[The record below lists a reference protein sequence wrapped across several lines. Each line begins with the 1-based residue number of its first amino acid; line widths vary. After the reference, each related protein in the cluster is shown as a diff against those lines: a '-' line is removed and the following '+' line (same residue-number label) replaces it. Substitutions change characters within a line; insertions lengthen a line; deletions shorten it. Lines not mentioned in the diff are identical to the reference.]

1 VKVKAFGSLVK
12 DSVSAWLN
20 DYPTRFGAALAYY
33 AVFSMAPLAVIGV
46 SIAGAVFGKE
56 QAKHWAAG
64 QVKHAVGDNGS
75 QVVQAMLDSA
85 NQPQAGLVATILGVI
100 VLFFG
105 AAGLFG
111 EVQDALNY
119 VWQVEPKESQGLKG
133 FVLNRLL
140 YVIMVLAVAL
150 LLLASLIMGA
160 IMSAAM
166 RYIGAWQVT
175 VLGHLAN
182 ELIFVVIFGLLFA
195 MVFKFLPHADI
206 AWRDVWMGA
215 LVTAVLFAI
224 GKFPIALYLGRV
236 SVGSAYGASGSLA
249 VLLVW
254 FYYSSLV
261 FLFGAEFTKVY
272 ANKFGSHIIGG
283 Q

>member
-1 VKVKAFGSLVK
+1 
-12 DSVSAWLN
+12 
-20 DYPTRFGAALAYY
+20 
-33 AVFSMAPLAVIGV
+33 M
-46 SIAGAVFGKE
+46 
-56 QAKHWAAG
+56 
-64 QVKHAVGDNGS
+64 KHAVGENGS
-75 QVVQAMLDSA
+75 QVFQAMLDSA
-85 NQPQAGLVATILGVI
+85 NQPQTSFVATILGVI

-111 EVQDALNY
+111 EIQDALNY

-133 FVLNRLL
+133 FLLNRLL

-160 IMSAAM
+160 VLSGILH
-166 RYIGAWQVT
+166 YVGAWQVT
-175 VLGHLAN
+175 VLGQLVN
-182 ELIFVVIFGLLFA
+182 ELIFVVIFTLLFA
-195 MVFKFLPHADI
+195 MVFKFLPNADI
-206 AWRDVWMGA
+206 AWRDVWLGA
-215 LVTAVLFAI
+215 FVTAVLFAV
-224 GKFPIALYLGRV
+224 GKFPIAIYLGRV

-272 ANKFGSHIIGG
+272 ANKFGSHISAG
-283 Q
+283 QSVIHGE